1 MNKHLILASI
11 VSIGLIIAIS
21 SVHASESVLSNKM
34 LASVK
39 AEKDPIIEGQF
50 PTIVGNVTNE
60 AYKPI
65 TNANVL
71 IMFGTTI
78 VSTSTD
84 EHGKFRYQ
92 ATSPSTRGIYEVD
105 ITITKNGYT
114 KALGKN
120 TFTVAPRQTTTATRT
135 ITGLP
140 VEAGNYTVFL
150 GKVTQWNLETTCFV
164 SFADKYMRFLH
175 TCDLYN
181 MAPEY
186 FKSDQQVIPMV
197 SVIHSNQTYRLF
209 PESIYIK
216 ASNMA
221 NDTLETFVSS
231 TFANYTTP

>member
-1 MNKHLILASI
+1 
-11 VSIGLIIAIS
+11 
-21 SVHASESVLSNKM
+21 M
-34 LASVK
+34 LVSVK
-39 AEKDPIIEGQF
+39 GEKNPITEGQF
-50 PTIVGNVTNE
+50 PTIAGNVTNE
-60 AYKPI
+60 AYKPV

-92 ATSPSTRGIYEVD
+92 ATSPSTHGIYEVD
-105 ITITKNGYT
+105 VTVTKNGYT

-120 TFTVAPRQTTTATRT
+120 TFTVIPRQTATVTKT

-140 VEAGNYTVFL
+140 VQTGNYTVFL

-164 SFADKYMRFLH
+164 SFSDKHMRFLH

-181 MAPEY
+181 MSPEY
-186 FKSDQQVIPMV
+186 FKSDQPVIPMV
-197 SVIHSNQTYRLF
+197 SVISDNQTYRLF
-209 PESIYIK
+209 PESVYIK
-216 ASNMA
+216 AANMA
-221 NDTLETFVSS
+221 NNTLGTFVSS